1 MILLHN
7 HMIVNHG
14 IKEEVQKCSRVLAPQ
29 RVNEKKLH
37 LPLDK
42 SAKLFY
48 AWFTFGCKACFM
60 APFSLNDK
68 AGIVV
73 AIPTNI
79 IIIIA
84 IIIRPG
90 IAGAGGGP

>member
-1 MILLHN
+1 
-7 HMIVNHG
+7 
-14 IKEEVQKCSRVLAPQ
+14 
-29 RVNEKKLH
+29 
-37 LPLDK
+37 
-42 SAKLFY
+42 
-48 AWFTFGCKACFM
+48 M

-68 AGIVV
+68 AGIIV